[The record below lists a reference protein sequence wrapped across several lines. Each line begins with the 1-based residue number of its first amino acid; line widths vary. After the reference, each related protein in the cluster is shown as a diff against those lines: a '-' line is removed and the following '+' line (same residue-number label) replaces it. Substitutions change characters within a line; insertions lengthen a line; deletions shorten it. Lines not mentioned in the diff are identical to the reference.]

1 MEEELNES
9 LDKII
14 STNHKIVSFL
24 IEIAKKENEGKIIEE
39 EFIFENNI
47 LKTLFEQEQEQYRKI
62 YTIIDDYKKSCEQNQ
77 DFGDTQTIIDIL
89 KDYTIASFQAL
100 RYIPRNMSMF
110 NEDAEIEEVVLEPSI
125 FKDNNYEKF
134 RKIELQAIIENIEK
148 IKERLDF
155 TNNLECLS
163 AFEKENI
170 LLYISEK
177 RFYGDYAIKQTNK
190 YIEDLKE
197 RENEISEEEY
207 QKEKQQL
214 IEKKYSY
221 YYNYLNSKYNG
232 ILQENDIEFF
242 RTIKAFVDYGSETLI
257 LDMNSDEIEANIKMN
272 LERPVEIL
280 KNDMKIILGPSK
292 REKVEKTEN
301 NIQKSE
307 QSEEKIDEGAEKL

>member
-39 EFIFENNI
+39 KFVFENNI

-62 YTIIDDYKKSCEQNQ
+62 YKVIDDYRKSYEQNQ
-77 DFGDTQTIIDIL
+77 DFGDTQTIIDFL
-89 KDYTIASFQAL
+89 NDYVVASFQAL
-100 RYIPRNMSMF
+100 RYTERNMPVF
-110 NEDAEIEEVVLEPSI
+110 NENTETEEMILEPSI
-125 FKDNNYEKF
+125 FKGDNYEKF
-134 RKIELQAIIENIEK
+134 RKEELITILEDIEI

-155 TNNLECLS
+155 IKDLECLS

-170 LLYISEK
+170 LIDISNK

-197 RENEISEEEY
+197 RENEISKEEY
-207 QKEKQQL
+207 QKERQQL

-221 YYNYLNSKYNG
+221 YYKYLNSKYNG

-242 RTIKAFVDYGSETLI
+242 RTIKSFVDYGSETLI

-272 LERPVEIL
+272 LEGPVEIL

-301 NIQKSE
+301 NTQKSE
-307 QSEEKIDEGAEKL
+307 QSEEKIDEGAEK